1 MEDANDNNNWL
12 RKTTEGASKY
22 GMEIYN
28 VKKYKIVFFF
38 MCDEQKAFR
47 YFPFDLYVA
56 QASLEW
62 LRVDLTRPRLK
73 NSVPKYYFRAKCIDT
88 QIKCFF
94 FRKLGHK
101 ITISQLGKTV
111 A

>member
-1 MEDANDNNNWL
+1 MLMTIITDCEKQLKGPPN
-12 RKTTEGASKY
+12 Y

-47 YFPFDLYVA
+47 YFPFDFYVA

-62 LRVDLTRPRLK
+62 PRVDLTRPRLK

-88 QIKCFF
+88 QTKCFF

>member
-28 VKKYKIVFFF
+28 VKKNKIVFFF

-47 YFPFDLYVA
+47 YFN
-56 QASLEW
+56 SLSIFT
-62 LRVDLTRPRLK
+62 LPRLHL
-73 NSVPKYYFRAKCIDT
+73 NGRAMIWP
-88 QIKCFF
+88 
-94 FRKLGHK
+94 GH
-101 ITISQLGKTV
+101 V
-111 A
+111 